1 MIRILLIEDE
11 VKTIQSLKQGLEEND
26 FQVDVAFDGQ
36 LGKQLALKNTYDL
49 IVSDL
54 IIPGINGLELCK
66 DLRKN
71 GIETPILMLTA
82 LNSTEEKIQGLEA
95 GADDYLGKPFDFM
108 EFLARVRALL
118 RRSLKGV
125 NQQNKLVLGDLE
137 LDLENKTVHRNQQLI
152 SLTVKEFQ
160 LLEYLMRNQGKVI
173 SKSEI
178 ADKIWEME
186 EENTNLIEVYVNY
199 LRKKVDKNFDKK
211 LIHTQFGMGYVLR
224 IE

>member
-26 FQVDVAFDGQ
+26 FQVDVAYDGQ
-36 LGKQLALKNTYDL
+36 IGKQLALKNNYDL